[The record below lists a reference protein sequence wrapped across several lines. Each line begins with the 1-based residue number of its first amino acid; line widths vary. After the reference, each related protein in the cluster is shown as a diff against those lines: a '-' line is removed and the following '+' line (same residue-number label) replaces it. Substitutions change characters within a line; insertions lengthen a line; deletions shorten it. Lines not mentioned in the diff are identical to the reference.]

1 MKSRVVNVVF
11 PFLLGA
17 AVVIAATMSAAPQ
30 TAGSKK
36 PIYAGAKPLGP
47 YTPGIDVGN
56 LVFLSGQIGISPATG
71 KLIEGGVE
79 AEARQAMENLGG
91 VLKEAGLG
99 YENVVKTTIFLADID
114 DYGTVNKIY
123 ASFFTGDSP
132 PPARSTL
139 QVAAIPAGARI
150 EIDFIAVR

>member
-1 MKSRVVNVVF
+1 MKSRVANLVF

-36 PIYAGAKPLGP
+36 PIFGGAKPLGP

-56 LVFLSGQIGISPATG
+56 FVFLSGQIGISPATG

-79 AEARQAMENLGG
+79 AESRQAMENLGR

-99 YENVVKTTIFLADID
+99 YENVVKTTIFLADIG
-114 DYGTVNKIY
+114 DYAAVNEIY

-139 QVAAIPAGARI
+139 QVAAIPAGASI